1 MGAGAQ
7 QAWSLSS
14 CAALRALCRLK
25 PESWV
30 RPSVVLPESDSAV
43 TIQMSQ
49 IVPLQAIRAP
59 LVVTILQAYQQVSP
73 QVWAQ
78 ELPQLFSC
86 FAKLVCSAQP
96 SVRKHLGQLMH
107 MQVPQAL
114 N

>member
-1 MGAGAQ
+1 MRA
-7 QAWSLSS
+7 SL
-14 CAALRALCRLK
+14 
-25 PESWV
+25 
-30 RPSVVLPESDSAV
+30 VLPESDSTV
-43 TIQMSQ
+43 TIQLSQ
-49 IVPLQAIRAP
+49 ALPLQAIRAP
-59 LVVTILQAYQQVSP
+59 LVVTVLQAYQQVSP
-73 QVWAQ
+73 EVWAQ